1 MTEMK
6 MPESTQAP
14 VRRYELPEAIAPFA
28 GLINDTDGHEA
39 MPIKRWEDTYG
50 AEIRPLAAALLK
62 AGDEGEAI
70 IQHPDLDG
78 DETEIT
84 VESVWQ
90 VKMEKAPGCYDIGR
104 RIEVMDFT
112 GIHRQIMYPGIAP
125 IYAHALYNKA
135 DDPKVFR
142 SITGDRKAYA
152 YRLMDI
158 YNDWCARISREQD
171 RVRPT
176 ALLIDETPEAMY
188 EKAKKLVDKG
198 VRLFMLT
205 TDEPPGGVSPASPR
219 LDPLW
224 SLLAAA
230 KCPVLGHI
238 SISEK
243 LLSTLEWRNAP
254 AFQGWML
261 GAEFSLDPWTLTNI
275 HLQMQNYVMTMV
287 LGGVFDRHPDLVLGC
302 AEFTGHWVGP
312 LAENMDRFYGRTPF
326 PSSQSHS
333 KLKLKPSEYV
343 RRNLRVACFDFEP
356 VGTYIDRYGFED
368 VFCYASD
375 FPHHEGGK
383 DPMGSFVRNLAGK
396 SSEVLRKVF
405 VENGRALLPD

>member
-1 MTEMK
+1 
-6 MPESTQAP
+6 MPDSTQATSTK
-14 VRRYELPEAIAPFA
+14 YQLPGPIAPFA

-39 MPIKRWEDTYG
+39 MPIRRWEDTYG
-50 AEIRPLAAALLK
+50 AEVRPLAAALLN
-62 AGDEGEAI
+62 AGNEGEAI

-78 DETEIT
+78 DDTEIT
-84 VESVWQ
+84 VESVWK
-90 VKMEKAPGCYDIGR
+90 VKMEKAPGSYDIKR

-112 GIHRQIMYPGIAP
+112 GVHRQIMYPGIAP

-135 DDPKVFR
+135 DDPRVFR
-142 SITGDRKAYA
+142 SITGERKAYA

-158 YNDWCARISREQD
+158 YNDWCARVSREQD

-176 ALLIDETPEAMY
+176 ALLIDETPEAMV
-188 EKAKKLVDKG
+188 EKAKKLVAKG
-198 VRLFMLT
+198 VRLFMLA

-230 KCPVLGHI
+230 KCPVVGHI

-243 LLSTLEWRNAP
+243 LLATLEWRNAP
-254 AFQGWML
+254 AFKGWML

-275 HLQMQNYVMTMV
+275 HLQIQNYVMTMV

-326 PSSQSHS
+326 PPSQSHT

-383 DPMGSFVRNLAGK
+383 DPMGSFVRSLEGK
-396 SSEVLRKVF
+396 SHEVLRKVF
-405 VENGRALLPD
+405 VDNGRALLPD

>member
-1 MTEMK
+1 
-6 MPESTQAP
+6 MPDSTQATSTK
-14 VRRYELPEAIAPFA
+14 YQLPGPIAPFA

-39 MPIKRWEDTYG
+39 MPIRRWEDTYG
-50 AEIRPLAAALLK
+50 AEVRPLAAALLN
-62 AGDEGEAI
+62 AGNEGEAI

-78 DETEIT
+78 DDTEIT
-84 VESVWQ
+84 AESVWK
-90 VKMEKAPGCYDIGR
+90 VKMEKAPGSYDIKR

-112 GIHRQIMYPGIAP
+112 GVHRQIMYPGIAP

-135 DDPKVFR
+135 DDPRVFR

-158 YNDWCARISREQD
+158 YNDWCARVSREQD

-188 EKAKKLVDKG
+188 EKAKKLVAKG
-198 VRLFMLT
+198 VRLFMLA

-230 KCPVLGHI
+230 KCPVVGHI

-243 LLSTLEWRNAP
+243 LLATMEWRNAP
-254 AFQGWML
+254 AFKGWML

-275 HLQMQNYVMTMV
+275 HLQIQNYVMTMV

-326 PSSQSHS
+326 PSSQSHT

-383 DPMGSFVRNLAGK
+383 DPMGSFVRSLEGK
-396 SSEVLRKVF
+396 SHEVLRKVF
-405 VENGRALLPD
+405 VDNGRALLPD

>member
-1 MTEMK
+1 
-6 MPESTQAP
+6 MPDSTQATSTK
-14 VRRYELPEAIAPFA
+14 YQLPGPIAPFA

-39 MPIKRWEDTYG
+39 MPIRRWEDTYG
-50 AEIRPLAAALLK
+50 AEVRPLAAALLN
-62 AGDEGEAI
+62 AGNEGEAI

-78 DETEIT
+78 DDTEIT
-84 VESVWQ
+84 VESVWK
-90 VKMEKAPGCYDIGR
+90 VKMEKAPGSYDIKR

-112 GIHRQIMYPGIAP
+112 GVHRQIMYPGIAP

-135 DDPKVFR
+135 DDPRVFR

-152 YRLMDI
+152 HRLMDI
-158 YNDWCARISREQD
+158 YNDWCARVSREQD

-176 ALLIDETPEAMY
+176 ALLIDETPEAMV
-188 EKAKKLVDKG
+188 EKAKKLVAKG
-198 VRLFMLT
+198 VRLFMLA

-230 KCPVLGHI
+230 KCPVVGHI

-243 LLSTLEWRNAP
+243 LLATLEWRNAP
-254 AFQGWML
+254 AFKGWML

-275 HLQMQNYVMTMV
+275 HLQIQNYVMTMV

-326 PSSQSHS
+326 PTSQSHT

-383 DPMGSFVRNLAGK
+383 DPMGSFVRSLEGK
-396 SSEVLRKVF
+396 SHEVLRKVF

>member
-1 MTEMK
+1 
-6 MPESTQAP
+6 MPDSTQATSTK
-14 VRRYELPEAIAPFA
+14 YQLPGPIAPFA

-39 MPIKRWEDTYG
+39 MPIRRWEDTYG
-50 AEIRPLAAALLK
+50 AEVRPLAAALLN
-62 AGDEGEAI
+62 AGNEGEAI

-78 DETEIT
+78 DDTEIT
-84 VESVWQ
+84 VESVWK
-90 VKMEKAPGCYDIGR
+90 VKMEKAPGSYDIKR

-112 GIHRQIMYPGIAP
+112 GVHRQIMYPGIAP

-135 DDPKVFR
+135 DDPRVFR

-158 YNDWCARISREQD
+158 YNDWCARVSREQD

-176 ALLIDETPEAMY
+176 ALLIDETPEAMV
-188 EKAKKLVDKG
+188 EKAKKLVAKG
-198 VRLFMLT
+198 VRLFMLA

-230 KCPVLGHI
+230 KCPIVGHI

-243 LLSTLEWRNAP
+243 LLATLEWRNAP
-254 AFQGWML
+254 AFKGWML

-275 HLQMQNYVMTMV
+275 HLQIQNYVMTMV

-326 PSSQSHS
+326 PSSQSHT

-383 DPMGSFVRNLAGK
+383 DPMGSFVRSLEGK
-396 SSEVLRKVF
+396 SHEVLRKVF
-405 VENGRALLPD
+405 VDNGRALLPD